1 MPKIIQTMAIYLPF
15 QLFKYFPTQLI
26 LGNLS
31 THDILVGYSMDI
43 IWLIVV
49 YILFRIAWRGG
60 LKQYTA
66 VGA

>member
-1 MPKIIQTMAIYLPF
+1 MPKVIQILSVYLPF

-26 LGNLS
+26 LGKLS
-31 THDILVGYSMDI
+31 TADILRGYGMDI
-43 IWLIVV
+43 LWLVIV
-49 YILFRIAWRGG
+49 YILFRLVWRGG